1 MARIPEIESSLRT
14 CMKLNPD
21 FAPAYDALAMHYG
34 TDPAKT
40 TEAHMLNI
48 RAIMLEP
55 DNINYRL
62 NAAAIL
68 MNNRRYNDAL
78 AVLRAATHV
87 AKTPGQVVTIQ
98 TRIGQ
103 IEQYQAAVERSR
115 QAEKEAAV
123 QPPSTIVTDTRT
135 NTITSSDGRTF
146 VIKPA
151 TAQEDPKYPTGPP
164 TGPRHTI
171 RGTLRSVHCGYPSV
185 LTLSV
190 DQASNGK
197 PLSLYRNDFN
207 QIEFT
212 AANFTPKSDLN
223 PCTDIEGLK
232 AKVQYAEVSDK
243 SVAGQI
249 ISVELSK

>member
-1 MARIPEIESSLRT
+1 MS
-14 CMKLNPD
+14 NQ
-21 FAPAYDALAMHYG
+21 
-34 TDPAKT
+34 
-40 TEAHMLNI
+40 
-48 RAIMLEP
+48 
-55 DNINYRL
+55 
-62 NAAAIL
+62 
-68 MNNRRYNDAL
+68 RYSDAL
-78 AVLRAATHV
+78 AVLKAAGHAARTPEQV
-87 AKTPGQVVTIQ
+87 ATIQ

-103 IEQYQAAVERSR
+103 IEQYQAAVARSQ
-115 QAEKEAAV
+115 QAEKEAAA
-123 QPPSTIVTDTRT
+123 QPASVIVTDTRT

-146 VIKPA
+146 VIKSA
-151 TAQEDPKYPTGPP
+151 TTEDPKYPTGPP

-197 PLSLYRNDFN
+197 SVSLYRNDFS

-212 AANFTPKSDLN
+212 ATNFTPKSDLN

>member
-1 MARIPEIESSLRT
+1 
-14 CMKLNPD
+14 MKLNPE
-21 FAPAYDALAMHYG
+21 FAPAYDALAMYYR

-40 TEAHMLNI
+40 NEAHMLNL
-48 RAIMLEP
+48 RAVMLEP

-68 MNNRRYNDAL
+68 MSNQRYYDAL
-78 AVLRAATHV
+78 AVLKAAGHV
-87 AKTPGQVVTIQ
+87 ARTPEQAATIQ
-98 TRIGQ
+98 TRIGE
-103 IEQYQAAVERSR
+103 IEQYQAGLARR
-115 QAEKEAAV
+115 QQAEKETAA
-123 QPPSTIVTDTRT
+123 QPAPVIVTDTRT
-135 NTITSSDGRTF
+135 NTITSSDGRTL
-146 VIKPA
+146 VIRPS
-151 TAQEDPKYPTGPP
+151 TSQVDPKYPAGPP
-164 TGPRHTI
+164 SGPRHTV

-190 DQASNGK
+190 DQASSGQSV
-197 PLSLYRNDFN
+197 SLYRNDFN
-207 QIEFT
+207 QIEFS